1 MGIHVMFYRL
11 SLLLN
16 ELTLATA
23 SGGLTKMLNNLK
35 KASILIID
43 DWGMSRLTPAESRLL
58 LEIFE
63 TRFNERSTIIA
74 AQMPVSKWHELF
86 DDATVADAVLDRIIH
101 NAHRFELHGE
111 SLRRQAAE
119 KHHSNKEVTA
129 ST

>member
-1 MGIHVMFYRL
+1 MGIHVSFFRL

-16 ELTLATA
+16 ELSVASA
-23 SGGLTKMLNNLK
+23 SGDLLKLLNKMK
-35 KASILIID
+35 KAGILIID

-63 TRFNERSTIIA
+63 ARFNERSTIIS

-111 SLRRQAAE
+111 SLRRQAAD
-119 KHHSNKEVTA
+119 KQTANKEIV
-129 ST
+129 S